1 MRSSRVK
8 AKLRKNE
15 PVLMTALHV
24 LDPQIYEMV
33 SLLGFDG
40 IWLDMEHHPT
50 SVETAATLV
59 RAARVGST
67 DVMIRPAKGEYMR
80 LGRMLEIG
88 AHGIMYPRCSGPDE
102 AREVVKWSKFMPVGQ
117 RGFDGGNPD
126 MPYCSMTLPEYTQK
140 ANDETF
146 VVIQLEDQ
154 AAVDQAFEIAS
165 VPGVDV
171 LFFGPSDFTILS
183 GIPGQFD
190 HPKVQ
195 QAIET
200 VSAAAAKAGK
210 AWGMPSWSVEMT
222 QKLMAQGARFL
233 AHGCDLVMVKL
244 GMEETQRKFGPLGFT
259 FDNRLKPQ

>member
-1 MRSSRVK
+1 MRASRVK

-40 IWLDMEHHPT
+40 IWLDLEHHPT

-59 RAARVGST
+59 RAARVGAA
-67 DVMIRPAKGEYMR
+67 DVMIRPAKHEYMR

-88 AHGIMYPRCSGPDE
+88 AHGIMYPRCSGAEE
-102 AREVVKWSKFMPVGQ
+102 ARDVVKWAKFAPVGQ

-126 MPYCSMTLPEYTQK
+126 MPYCSMTLGDYTKQ

-146 VVIQLEDQ
+146 IVIQLEDQ
-154 AAVDQAFEIAS
+154 AAVDQADAIAA

-190 HPKVQ
+190 HPQVQ
-195 QAIET
+195 QAKEKI
-200 VSAAAAKAGK
+200 AAAAKKHGK

-222 QKLMAQGARFL
+222 QQLMGLGARFL
-233 AHGCDLVMVKL
+233 AHGCDLVMVKT
-244 GMEETQRKFGPLGFT
+244 GMEETQRKFAPLGFT